1 MKKIISLVLACI
13 LLVGCVFT
21 LASCSTMLMG
31 SYEAEVEILG
41 QSASTTYE
49 FSPFG
54 FKQITKTKLLGNINT
69 ETEEGTY
76 KIVETDDGEFEITL
90 DFEDED
96 IKDKTYT
103 FEQGEDYIK
112 IAGVQYNKVKK

>member
-1 MKKIISLVLACI
+1 MKKIISLVLTCV
-13 LLVGCVFT
+13 LLVGCIFT

-54 FKQITKTKLLGNINT
+54 FKQITKTKLLGNIET

-76 KIVETDDGEFEITL
+76 KIVEDSDGELEITL

-96 IKDKTYT
+96 IKDVTAT
-103 FEQGEDYIK
+103 FEQGEGYIK
-112 IAGVQYNKVKK
+112 IGVITYEEVK

>member
-1 MKKIISLVLACI
+1 MKKIISLVLTCV
-13 LLVGCVFT
+13 LLIGCVFT

-31 SYEAEVEILG
+31 KYEAEVEILG

-49 FSPFG
+49 FTPFT
-54 FKQITKTKLLGNINT
+54 FKQITKTKILGNIDT

-76 KIVETDDGEFEITL
+76 KIVENEDGEFEITL

-96 IKDKTYT
+96 VKDITAT
-103 FEQGEDYIK
+103 FEQGEGYIK
-112 IAGVQYNKVKK
+112 IGLITYEAVK

>member
-1 MKKIISLVLACI
+1 MKKIISLALVCV

-21 LASCSTMLMG
+21 LASCGNMLMG

-41 QSASTTYE
+41 QSVSTTYE

-54 FKQITKTKLLGNINT
+54 FKQITKTKVLGNIET
-69 ETEEGTY
+69 ETEEGSY
-76 KIVETDDGEFEITL
+76 KIVEDSDGELEITL

-96 IKDKTYT
+96 IDDVTAT
-103 FEQGEDYIK
+103 FEKGEGYIK
-112 IAGVQYNKVKK
+112 IGLITYEEVK